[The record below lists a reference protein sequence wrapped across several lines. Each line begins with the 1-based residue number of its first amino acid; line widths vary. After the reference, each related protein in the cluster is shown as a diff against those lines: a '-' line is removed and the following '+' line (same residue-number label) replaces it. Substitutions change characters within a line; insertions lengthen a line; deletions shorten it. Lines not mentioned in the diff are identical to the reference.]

1 MLIQEIKKGDCA
13 LVSLDSEEIKILTS
27 IMSILK
33 EQQIKIEN
41 PLYQRLQS
49 DLIFARDLCLYG
61 HIDDFSLAEIV
72 NCRGPEKIQKTI
84 NEINDKEIEQKGRK

>member
-1 MLIQEIKKGDCA
+1 MQIKEIKKGNCA
-13 LVSLDSEEIKILTS
+13 LVSLDSEEIKILTN

-33 EQQIKIEN
+33 EQQNEIEN
-41 PLYQRLQS
+41 PLYQKLQS

-84 NEINDKEIEQKGRK
+84 NAINEINNKEIE

>member
-1 MLIQEIKKGDCA
+1 MQVQEIKKGDHV
-13 LVSLDSEEIKILTS
+13 LVSLDSEEVKILTN

-33 EQQIKIEN
+33 EQQTEIEN

-49 DLIFARDLCLYG
+49 DLIFARDLCQYG
-61 HIDDFSLAEIV
+61 HIDDFSLSEIV

-84 NEINDKEIEQKGRK
+84 NEINNKEVE